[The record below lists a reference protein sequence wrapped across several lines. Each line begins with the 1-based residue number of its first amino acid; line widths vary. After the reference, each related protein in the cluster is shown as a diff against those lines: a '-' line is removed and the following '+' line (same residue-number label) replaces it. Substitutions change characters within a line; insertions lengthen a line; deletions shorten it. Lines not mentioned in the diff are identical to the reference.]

1 MSKPR
6 LLGPQVARQAL
17 QLVGLGIA
25 VHAAH
30 VHPQRLGH
38 RRCGVSLVEHE
49 QHRDRNV
56 ARLAPAGTLRLLQ
69 QDAL

>member
-1 MSKPR
+1 MGVP
-6 LLGPQVARQAL
+6 
-17 QLVGLGIA
+17 

-38 RRCGVSLVEHE
+38 RRGTVPLVKHE
-49 QHRDRNV
+49 QHRDRDV

-69 QDAL
+69 